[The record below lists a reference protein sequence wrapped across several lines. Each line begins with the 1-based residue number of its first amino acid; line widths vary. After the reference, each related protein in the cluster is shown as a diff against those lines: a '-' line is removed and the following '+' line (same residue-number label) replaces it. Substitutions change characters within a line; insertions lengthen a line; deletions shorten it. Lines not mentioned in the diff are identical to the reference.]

1 MAEQTL
7 KNSAIFKLRT
17 KGEGNVV
24 TTDTIQALR
33 GSGDKLHSF
42 LNFGTTWAY
51 VVSFRLRLLYPYGK
65 NLNYPL
71 NKKLDRS

>member
-7 KNSAIFKLRT
+7 KISAIFKLRT
-17 KGEGNVV
+17 KGEDN
-24 TTDTIQALR
+24 DTIEAIR
-33 GSGDKLHSF
+33 GSGDKFHSF